1 MFVLE
6 MCNCGARRRAAMA
19 AGGGC
24 VGPGCTRS
32 VPVAVP
38 VAVPVPVPVPVAGRS
53 VVAPAPAPSPAA
65 QPPKTMT
72 VMRRVRGR
80 LVRVTIPVPA
90 VAVVAPV
97 PVPVAVVEPVDAGP
111 DLTDSGL
118 ETVDPAIWGP
128 PLWRFLHGAAA
139 ASSADASVATRWAS
153 VLEAMKTG
161 LPCQECTD
169 HYRTW
174 FAAHPIADGSVS
186 AWLLAL
192 HNDVNRRR
200 GIPEWS
206 AEQLAAAY
214 PVAAAAAAAAAGLPE
229 GLGPGLVAALR
240 AI

>member
-1 MFVLE
+1 
-6 MCNCGARRRAAMA
+6 MA

-32 VPVAVP
+32 VPV
-38 VAVPVPVPVPVAGRS
+38 PVPVPVAGRS
-53 VVAPAPAPSPAA
+53 VAVVAPVPVPAPAT
-65 QPPKTMT
+65 KTI
-72 VMRRVRGR
+72 MRRVRGR

-90 VAVVAPV
+90 MAVAVAPA
-97 PVPVAVVEPVDAGP
+97 PAPAVEAVDAGP

-128 PLWRFLHGAAA
+128 PLWKFLHGAAA
-139 ASSADASVATRWAS
+139 ASGADASRWTP

-169 HYRTW
+169 HYRAW

-214 PVAAAAAAAAAGLPE
+214 PVVAAVAASAAGLPE

-240 AI
+240 AL

>member
-1 MFVLE
+1 MVRLISMFVLE

-32 VPVAVP
+32 LPVAVP
-38 VAVPVPVPVPVAGRS
+38 VAVPVAGRS
-53 VVAPAPAPSPAA
+53 VVVVAPAPAPAPA
-65 QPPKTMT
+65 PPQKTMT

-80 LVRVTIPVPA
+80 LVRVTIPVPSSPA
-90 VAVVAPV
+90 VVVVAPV
-97 PVPVAVVEPVDAGP
+97 APVDDGP

-128 PLWRFLHGAAA
+128 PLWRFLHSTAAR
-139 ASSADASVATRWAS
+139 VGTGTGEHVWTT

-169 HYRTW
+169 HYRAW
-174 FAAHPIADGSVS
+174 FTAHPVDGSVS

-200 GIPEWS
+200 QIPEWS

-214 PVAAAAAAAAAGLPE
+214 PVVASSADAGLPE
-229 GLGPGLVAALR
+229 GLGLGPGLVSALR
-240 AI
+240 SL

>member
-32 VPVAVP
+32 LPVAVP
-38 VAVPVPVPVPVAGRS
+38 VAVPVPVPVAGRS
-53 VVAPAPAPSPAA
+53 VVAPAPAAATAPA
-65 QPPKTMT
+65 PPQKTMT
-72 VMRRVRGR
+72 IMRRVRGR

-90 VAVVAPV
+90 VAVPAPAPV
-97 PVPVAVVEPVDAGP
+97 DDGP

-128 PLWRFLHGAAA
+128 PLWRFLHSAAA
-139 ASSADASVATRWAS
+139 RAGNGTGDHVWTT

-174 FAAHPIADGSVS
+174 FATHPVDGSVS
-186 AWLLAL
+186 TWLLAL

-200 GIPEWS
+200 QIPEWS
-206 AEQLAAAY
+206 AEQLTAAY
-214 PVAAAAAAAAAGLPE
+214 PDGAAAAAAVGLPE
-229 GLGPGLVAALR
+229 GLGLGLVSALR
-240 AI
+240 SL

>member
-1 MFVLE
+1 
-6 MCNCGARRRAAMA
+6 MA

-38 VAVPVPVPVPVAGRS
+38 VAVPVPVAGRS
-53 VVAPAPAPSPAA
+53 VPVVAPAPAA
-65 QPPKTMT
+65 QPLKTMT

-90 VAVVAPV
+90 TPVAVVPV
-97 PVPVAVVEPVDAGP
+97 PVPVAAVEPVDAGP

-128 PLWRFLHGAAA
+128 PLWRFLHSAAA
-139 ASSADASVATRWAS
+139 PASASSGADATRWAS

-186 AWLLAL
+186 AWLLTL

-200 GIPEWS
+200 GVPEWS
-206 AEQLAAAY
+206 AEQLSAAY
-214 PVAAAAAAAAAGLPE
+214 PAAAGLPE
-229 GLGPGLVAALR
+229 GLGPGLLAALR
-240 AI
+240 AL

>member
-1 MFVLE
+1 
-6 MCNCGARRRAAMA
+6 MA

-38 VAVPVPVPVPVAGRS
+38 VAAPVSARNRRVAAPVPVPVPVP
-53 VVAPAPAPSPAA
+53 AP
-65 QPPKTMT
+65 QPQKTMT

-80 LVRVTIPVPA
+80 MVRVTIPVPA
-90 VAVVAPV
+90 APVPAVVAPV
-97 PVPVAVVEPVDAGP
+97 AVPADAGP

-139 ASSADASVATRWAS
+139 AAGTVTAGSVWS
-153 VLEAMKTG
+153 NVLEAMKTG

-169 HYRTW
+169 HYRAW
-174 FAAHPIADGSVS
+174 FASHPIADGSVS
-186 AWLLAL
+186 AWLLVL

-200 GIPEWS
+200 GVPEWS

-214 PVAAAAAAAAAGLPE
+214 PVAAAVAAAGSAAAVGLPD

-240 AI
+240 AL